1 MYLVPELLFDV
12 YKLERNC
19 HFKKWCVIA
28 LNPRILNFTM
38 KMYKNIVLAGG
49 GSMFE
54 GITER
59 LETELKV
66 FHSNTIKVISKFDRK
81 HATCLGEG
89 LRSSLP
95 DFQLKMI
102 SKAQYDE
109 FGPSIVNKFCTN
121 NVKMNHQVRKYP
133 ELSENLTKM
142 LEFKID

>member
-1 MYLVPELLFDV
+1 
-12 YKLERNC
+12 
-19 HFKKWCVIA
+19 
-28 LNPRILNFTM
+28 M

-81 HATCLGEG
+81 HATWLGEG
-89 LRSSLP
+89 LRS
-95 DFQLKMI
+95 

-142 LEFKID
+142 LENSKLIDLHIQ